1 MKRACTIAVAILL
14 AWAGVASAQI
24 ATGNIYGT
32 AVDQQGGVLP
42 GATVTLTATSIGGQP
57 RTTVTDTSGQFRF
70 LNLDAGN
77 YRIEVDMPGFTKQS
91 RDVIVNTGI
100 NTTVAFAT
108 FLVLFVGGILL
119 TWPEVPWGT
128 IGVITI
134 AAMAIVPILFYP
146 LSKTVWMAIEMGW
159 NKPT

>member
-1 MKRACTIAVAILL
+1 VSPDPSPSTPTRLGRALRRRCPRCGTPAFKSYFGLREDCTGCGLHFEREEGYWV
-14 AWAGVASAQI
+14 
-24 ATGNIYGT
+24 
-32 AVDQQGGVLP
+32 
-42 GATVTLTATSIGGQP
+42 GALI
-57 RTTVTDTSGQFRF
+57 
-70 LNLDAGN
+70 
-77 YRIEVDMPGFTKQS
+77 
-91 RDVIVNTGI
+91 I